1 MFKKTMVILL
11 VSSLALTV
19 ACESELDGK
28 TAATVHEATE
38 ATDESADK
46 EAQEDQKEAYREL
59 AFNQETS
66 KIEWLGAKVTGD
78 HDGGFK
84 EWHGMAKVNAENGL
98 EKVKFTVDTTSLWSD
113 NDRLTGHLKDPDFFD
128 VEKYPEAKFL
138 SSSIKE
144 GVEGEAEGTHTVTGN
159 MTIKDQTK
167 TISFPVTA
175 AVEDN
180 LMKINSEF
188 TLMRFDFGVDFKGQA
203 DDLIRDEVLMKLSFE
218 LPLDQEAVAEEVAEE
233 AEETDEG

>member
-38 ATDESADK
+38 AVDESAEK
-46 EAQEDQKEAYREL
+46 EAEEEQEAYREV
-59 AFNQETS
+59 AFNKETS

-84 EWHGMAKVNAENGL
+84 EWDGLAKVNAENGL

-113 NDRLTGHLKDPDFFD
+113 NDRLTGHLKNDDFFD
-128 VEKYPEAKFL
+128 VEKYPEAKFI

-144 GVEGEAEGTHTVTGN
+144 GVEGEAEGTHTVTGD

-175 AVEDN
+175 AVDDN
-180 LMKINSEF
+180 LMKIDSEF

-218 LPLDQEAVAEEVAEE
+218 LPLDEEAVAEEAAEE
-233 AEETDEG
+233 VEETDEG